1 MRIFAA
7 VRHALNPAQFYGGL
21 WSANFY
27 PAWRGLG
34 HEIVESQVDLAP
46 ASRFMAVASVFTRE
60 ELQLRSQLTARI
72 VDELTAAHRQRPID
86 LFLTYFYNS
95 HFDPA
100 AFAEVRA
107 LGIPSIN
114 FFCNSIHQF
123 GLVAGIAAAVDWS
136 WHAERDAH
144 DSYVRAGARPV
155 WVQMAADPCVYR
167 PAPVTDRRRAACFV
181 GQRYADR
188 DQLAAALIARQVPLD
203 LYGAGW
209 ADPGGVTHTGESSE
223 VYLGRRSFPAGTQG
237 AYAQV
242 VAATLKSHGL
252 VGGTRRL
259 LRRLGHR
266 RASRRAAAVCATA
279 AKGMVPPG
287 KIADTFASYEV
298 CLNFSNVW
306 SDGDPGSALVPH
318 VRLRDFEGPMSRSCY
333 LTGHSDEIAECYEI
347 GREIDTYRDAGEL
360 VDKTRFYLS
369 HPDAAERL
377 RAAGHQR
384 AARDHTWVRR
394 FETLFARTGLNPS

>member
-1 MRIFAA
+1 MRIFSA
-7 VRHALNPAQFYGGL
+7 VRHALNPAQFHGGL
-21 WSANFY
+21 WSANFS
-27 PAWRGLG
+27 PAWRALG
-34 HEIVESQVDLAP
+34 HEMVESQVDLAP
-46 ASRFMAVASVFTRE
+46 ASRFLGVASAFTRE
-60 ELQLRSQLTARI
+60 EQQLRSQITERI
-72 VDELTAAHRQRPID
+72 VDELKAAHRQSPID
-86 LFLTYFYNS
+86 VFLAYFYNS
-95 HFDPA
+95 HFDPG
-100 AFAEVRA
+100 AFAEIRA

-123 GLVAGIAAAVDWS
+123 QLVADIARAVDWS

-144 DSYVRAGARPV
+144 DAYVRAGARPV

-167 PAPVTDRRRAACFV
+167 PVAVAARRPAACFV

-188 DQLAAALIARQVPLD
+188 DQLAAALITGHVPLD

-209 ADPGGVTHTGESSE
+209 SATGGANDTGATSE
-223 VYLGRRSFPAGTQG
+223 IYLGRRNYQAGTRG

-242 VAATLKSHGL
+242 AAATLSAHGL

-259 LRRLGHR
+259 MRRMHQR
-266 RASRRAAAVCATA
+266 RASQRAMQVCAPA
-279 AKGMVPPG
+279 ARGMVPPG

-333 LTGHSDEIAECYEI
+333 LTGHSDEIAEFYDI

-377 RAAGHQR
+377 RDAGHRR
-384 AARDHTWVRR
+384 AARDHTWVKR
-394 FETLFARTGLNPS
+394 FETLFAKTGLTS